1 MLGDEGSGAYLGKKL
16 LKEVLSMTAPLNI
29 RELFEKKYNYSSVDI
44 LSHLYKQEF
53 PSRFLASFTSFISE
67 NMNDAYIQGILKTSF
82 IDFFETQVLKYSRH
96 KEVPVFCT
104 GSVAF
109 YFSDILKEVANEK
122 GIQIKNIV
130 QSPIDGLT
138 EYHLVDLEKFTA
150 IKYSS
155 DMEK

>member
-1 MLGDEGSGAYLGKKL
+1 MGKKL
-16 LKEVLSMTAPLNI
+16 LKDVLSISAPLHI
-29 RELFEKKYNYSSVDI
+29 REMFEKKYNYSSVDI
-44 LSHLYKQEF
+44 LTHLYKQQF

-67 NMNDAYIQGILKTSF
+67 HIGDAYMQGLVKSSF
-82 IDFFETQVLKYSRH
+82 NDFFETQVLKYSRH
-96 KEVPVFCT
+96 KEVPLFCT

-109 YFSDILKEVANEK
+109 YFSALLKEVAIEK
-122 GIQIKNIV
+122 GLQVKNIV

-138 EYHLVDLEKFTA
+138 EYHLIDLEKFTS